1 MSYVSR
7 ESWVKDYMRL
17 MDDEYGDY
25 GFCDDPVP
33 SYEEFADDW
42 DSSEEIDT
50 GWPSYVGVKSMDID
64 DDEECAVPRK
74 VTKIREIK
82 VPEGIRKSKRDV
94 WMESLRRLEQAARTT
109 TDFRNLSGWYDYLE
123 DLEKD
128 RARKHEIFRNGDDY
142 PIEYGENE
150 NSTLFSGGLGNVIS
164 RQMRKG
170 DLLDYLYC
178 KPDTLHEL
186 VTTDYMIHFMKAI
199 DKDERE
205 LFYYKVLED
214 LSNKEVAEMSD
225 AKLEQQIRDWEDY
238 YDSIELYHNYD
249 GSQMAEALNGN
260 NELINQTL
268 LTTSEAEINEAERFV
283 NDGID
288 KVDQA
293 ITSAKDSLQS
303 AMESLNDAIES
314 QNQLLEEI
322 TNNTSGTDDKG
333 TGGSTGKYKTYA
345 EAKNAAE
352 SYAQAGYKDV
362 KIEKTDDGYN
372 VSRGNE
378 NWKEQQRNINRYQ
391 HITQPRQAVL
401 YQKQGD
407 EQRKNYAQKII
418 DSYGDFIIASSIEAK
433 SGYPVMFSLDGLLS
447 GKYLYA
453 KSFSNT
459 KDVLNELLKYQLI
472 DGDEIH
478 RYGYTGNNNP
488 TKLMGNWFDELTGN
502 AMYHDYGI
510 EKFATGGLVNYTG
523 PAWVDGSP
531 VLDCWR
537 Y

>member
-7 ESWVKDYMRL
+7 ESWAKDYMRL

-214 LSNKEVAEMSD
+214 LSNKEVAEMRGHTDRAIRKAWDKLLFHLKQRTMGVLIFRSD
-225 AKLEQQIRDWEDY
+225 K
-238 YDSIELYHNYD
+238 NY
-249 GSQMAEALNGN
+249 
-260 NELINQTL
+260 
-268 LTTSEAEINEAERFV
+268 
-283 NDGID
+283 
-288 KVDQA
+288 
-293 ITSAKDSLQS
+293 
-303 AMESLNDAIES
+303 
-314 QNQLLEEI
+314 
-322 TNNTSGTDDKG
+322 
-333 TGGSTGKYKTYA
+333 
-345 EAKNAAE
+345 
-352 SYAQAGYKDV
+352 SY
-362 KIEKTDDGYN
+362 T
-372 VSRGNE
+372 
-378 NWKEQQRNINRYQ
+378 
-391 HITQPRQAVL
+391 
-401 YQKQGD
+401 GD
-407 EQRKNYAQKII
+407 EQRFLDTCREEYEFKIESAS
-418 DSYGDFIIASSIEAK
+418 DS
-433 SGYPVMFSLDGLLS
+433 
-447 GKYLYA
+447 
-453 KSFSNT
+453 
-459 KDVLNELLKYQLI
+459 
-472 DGDEIH
+472 
-478 RYGYTGNNNP
+478 
-488 TKLMGNWFDELTGN
+488 
-502 AMYHDYGI
+502 
-510 EKFATGGLVNYTG
+510 
-523 PAWVDGSP
+523 
-531 VLDCWR
+531 C
-537 Y
+537 